1 MLRRHAIILWEAS
14 MSPRKRSSAPVALS
28 SGQAQYVLERL
39 AKERVVSR
47 AEISR
52 YVSEM
57 SREIAE
63 LEARLYKLREAAGDS
78 AGAGRNSVA
87 SAASPRQHPK
97 AIRPDSSAGLDA
109 KRLGGRFAGLIR
121 RLPEKDRQQYHEIKS
136 TKGVEAAIKALQNRR
151 RD

>member
-1 MLRRHAIILWEAS
+1 

-28 SGQAQYVLERL
+28 AGQAQYVLERL
-39 AKERVVSR
+39 ARERVVSR

-52 YVSEM
+52 YVSDM

-63 LEARLYKLREAAGDS
+63 LEARLYKLREAAGDGAR
-78 AGAGRNSVA
+78 AGGNSIP
-87 SAASPRQHPK
+87 SAASPRRSGGR
-97 AIRPDSSAGLDA
+97 RPQSSVGLDA

-121 RLPEKDRQQYHEIKS
+121 RLPEKDRKQYHEIK
-136 TKGVEAAIKALQNRR
+136 TMKGVEAAIKALQNRK